1 MALSNFKLELR
12 RSTMAKDSGKVGLE
26 ATKAL
31 MGALL
36 RQPPKQH
43 DEMKVGKKAAKK
55 TAKKKP
61 SKQAKP

>member
-1 MALSNFKLELR
+1 
-12 RSTMAKDSGKVGLE
+12 MAKDSGKVGLE